1 MPYELVL
8 SSDIGLPGQ
17 SVDPQELGRRIQQ
30 LIETHAPR
38 FRRLWMYYRNPMMSR
53 TVERDEQGADRPYRQ
68 AQEWGLPSR
77 VTGVRVSSNSAF
89 TGQPVDGVAR
99 KEVVIENDIAW
110 RIDTMIDFLFG
121 KPIRIRSTVKN
132 PARQEEIETLLKLII
147 DHNGGPTLLQHV
159 ALLGSVHGFV
169 DLLVKLDPA
178 AVDGSL
184 SAGDGL
190 APRVD
195 SADAGPHLDDAPD
208 LDENSLP
215 ASPSA
220 PLASLAR
227 AIRLEIVEPA
237 RALPVL
243 SDTDWRDVRAYVQV
257 YQITKRRASNSRFAK
272 RIGFFRRI
280 FQSEEFT
287 TVVEILTAHSWQ
299 RYEDEK
305 LVASGNNSLGEL
317 PLVHIQNLAVPF
329 EYAGT
334 SDVET
339 MIPIQDELNTRLS
352 DRANRITLQ
361 CFKMYLGKG
370 IDGFTKVPIAPGRMW
385 ATDNSEA
392 EVIEFG
398 GDNASPSEDRH
409 IQELREAMDKVS
421 GVTPIAAGAIR
432 GRIGHLTSAAALRV
446 TMMALIAKTERKRL
460 TYGQAIARMC
470 ELSLAWLDRA
480 GMFHTHPDERQI
492 EIEWADV
499 LSDLTSDP
507 LEKKQEHSPSPPGRG
522 RG

>member
-1 MPYELVL
+1 MPYQLA
-8 SSDIGLPGQ
+8 LPGSRSAPHQ
-17 SVDPQELGRRIQQ
+17 TVDAEELRRRIEQ

-38 FRRLWMYYRNPMMSR
+38 YRRLWMYYRNPMMSR
-53 TVERDEQGADRPYRQ
+53 TSERDEQGADRPYRQ

-77 VTGVRVSSNSAF
+77 VTGVRVGSASPF
-89 TGQPVDGVAR
+89 TGQSVDGVAR
-99 KEVVIENDIAW
+99 KEVVIENDIGW

-121 KPIRIRSTVKN
+121 KPVTIRSTVQDR
-132 PARQEEIETLLKLII
+132 ARREQIETLLSRIL
-147 DHNGGPTLLQHV
+147 DHNGGMTLLQHM
-159 ALLGSVHGFV
+159 ALLGAVHGFV
-169 DLLVKLDPA
+169 DVLVKLEPPA
-178 AVDGSL
+178 MDGSDPTGEGPV
-184 SAGDGL
+184 SRAE
-190 APRVD
+190 P
-195 SADAGPHLDDAPD
+195 ADAAPHLDDAPTPGE
-208 LDENSLP
+208 LPSL

-220 PLASLAR
+220 PLARIAR

-257 YQITKRRASNSRFAK
+257 YQVPRKPASTSRVARRFSLFKRL
-272 RIGFFRRI
+272 
-280 FQSEEFT
+280 FQTDET
-287 TVVEILTAHSWQ
+287 CTVVEIMTADSWQ
-299 RYEDEK
+299 RYEDER
-305 LVASGNNSLGEL
+305 LVASGVNSLGEL

-339 MIPIQDELNTRLS
+339 LIPIQDELNTRLS

-370 IDGFTKVPIAPGRMW
+370 IDGFTQVPIAPGRMW
-385 ATDNSEA
+385 ATDNSDA

-398 GDNASPSEDRH
+398 GDSSSPSEDRH
-409 IQELREAMDKVS
+409 IQELREAMDKAS

-446 TMMALIAKTERKRL
+446 TMMALIAKTQRKRL

-480 GMFHTHPDERQI
+480 GLFHTHPDQRQV
-492 EIEWADV
+492 EIEWSDV
-499 LSDLTSDP
+499 ITDLLGST
-507 LEKKQEHSPSPPGRG
+507 EIERG
-522 RG
+522 